1 MALLTICPGYCNISI
16 LVNTYT
22 NMGYERTPEETT
34 ELQAEMFGA
43 LADPTRLKLV
53 KLLCRQSGNVLC
65 VNALAG
71 HLGVTQSAVSQH
83 LRVLRVVGL
92 VKAERRGYHIH
103 YFMNLEALDRYRNV
117 LSDVLR
123 IQEPHDEE
131 LCGNHCNKK
140 EKTNVS
146 RD

>member
-1 MALLTICPGYCNISI
+1 MA
-16 LVNTYT
+16 
-22 NMGYERTPEETT
+22 YERNTEETPEW
-34 ELQAEMFGA
+34 QAEMFGA

-71 HLGVTQSAVSQH
+71 RLEVTQSAVSQH
-83 LRVLRVVGL
+83 LRVLRVIGL

-103 YFMNLEALDRYRNV
+103 YFINLEALDRYRNII
-117 LSDVLR
+117 SDVLR
-123 IQEPHDEE
+123 IQEPHDEK

-140 EKTNVS
+140 EKTNAS